1 MALGKLQPLTFQS
14 ISLTAQKYS
23 GLYTVVPVDSKDRY
37 SAGRSS
43 VLKQNS
49 RRQTTTTTPTSYYW
63 TMAQGG
69 KFKSGGGASSAKQKR
84 KSVASVKKQQRKQ
97 AQTSSKGRR
106 TIQAKG
112 RKLVES
118 RGIQNA
124 TKAINK
130 KNEILASAKAVA
142 AGNTFFLNEIKE
154 KGKKEINRSN
164 QSKLKK
170 ETGSNKLSSRLK
182 KQLRKM
188 GRDV

>member
-1 MALGKLQPLTFQS
+1 
-14 ISLTAQKYS
+14 
-23 GLYTVVPVDSKDRY
+23 
-37 SAGRSS
+37 
-43 VLKQNS
+43 
-49 RRQTTTTTPTSYYW
+49 
-63 TMAQGG
+63 MAQGN
-69 KFKSGGGASSAKQKR
+69 KFKKSGGGGSSSSSSSLSAKQRK
-84 KSVASVKKQQRKQ
+84 KSVAAMKKQQRKQ
-97 AQTSSKGRR
+97 ALTASKGRR

-112 RKLVES
+112 RKLMETKP
-118 RGIQNA
+118 IQNA

-154 KGKKEINRSN
+154 KGNKEIHRMN
-164 QSKLKK
+164 QSKVKK